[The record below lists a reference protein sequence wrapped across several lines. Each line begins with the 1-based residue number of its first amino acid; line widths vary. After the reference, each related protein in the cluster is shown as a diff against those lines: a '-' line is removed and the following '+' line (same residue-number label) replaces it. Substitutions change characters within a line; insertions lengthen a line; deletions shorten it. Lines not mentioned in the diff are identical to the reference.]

1 MSGIQIFGSV
11 TEAIRAG
18 FKILSEHP
26 DSEGH
31 LHARIRTSAGW
42 ALALVRVS
50 SVGERR

>member
-1 MSGIQIFGSV
+1 MSGIHIFGSV
-11 TEAIRAG
+11 SEAIRAG
-18 FKILSEHP
+18 FKILSVHP

-50 SVGERR
+50 NAGGR